1 MYAVTTFT
9 NWCIMSGMRRATITI
24 PDDLEAQLNSYMGA
38 QDAPPSLTGLVE
50 AALRRFLEE
59 KRLESRQFRPAR
71 KPFSVTPAKKGSGR
85 RDISI
90 AHDRYLAKGE

>member
-1 MYAVTTFT
+1 
-9 NWCIMSGMRRATITI
+9 MSFMRRATITI
-24 PDDLEAQLNSYMGA
+24 PDDLESELNTYMEA

-50 AALRRFLEE
+50 VALRRFLEE

-71 KPFSVTPAKKGSGR
+71 KPFSITPAKKGSGR
-85 RDISI
+85 RDVSI